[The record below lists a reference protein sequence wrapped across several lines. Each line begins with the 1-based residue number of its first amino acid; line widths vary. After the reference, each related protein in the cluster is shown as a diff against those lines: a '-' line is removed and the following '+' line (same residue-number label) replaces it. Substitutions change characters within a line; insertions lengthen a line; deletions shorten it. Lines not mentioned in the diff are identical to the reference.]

1 MASRDV
7 VIAYDIVCNK
17 RRRQI
22 HRCLRTWRLDSQYSV
37 FECRLTA
44 GEAEELFLQLQA
56 FMDEKTDRLL
66 LAWLDKKREPEALT
80 TATTLGFKRAAWWT
94 S

>member
-1 MASRDV
+1 MATREV

-17 RRRQI
+17 RRRQLQ
-22 HRCLRTWRLDSQYSV
+22 RCLRTWRLDGQYSV

-44 GEAEELFLQLQA
+44 SQAEELFLQLQG
-56 FMDEKTDRLL
+56 FMDEETDRLL
-66 LAWLDKKREPEALT
+66 LAWLDKKRQPEAWT
-80 TATTLGFKRAAWWT
+80 KATTLGFKTAAWW

>member
-1 MASRDV
+1 MPARDV
-7 VIAYDIVCNK
+7 VIAYDIVCDK

-22 HRCLRTWRLDSQYSV
+22 HRCLCTWRLDSQYSV

-44 GEAEELFLQLQA
+44 NEAEELFLQLEA
-56 FMDEKTDRLL
+56 LMDGKTDRLL
-66 LAWLDKKREPEALT
+66 LAWLDKKRRPKALT
-80 TATTLGFKRAAWWT
+80 NAATIGFKQVAWW

>member
-22 HRCLRTWRLDSQYSV
+22 HRCLSHWKLDSQYSV
-37 FECRLTA
+37 FECCLTA
-44 GEAEELFLQLQA
+44 QQAEELFLQLQA
-56 FMDEKTDRLL
+56 LMDEETDRLL
-66 LAWLDKKREPEALT
+66 LAWLDKRRQPRALT
-80 TATTLGFKRAAWWT
+80 KATTLGFKRAGWW